1 MMDDT
6 TLDRII
12 DHYGKG
18 HQINKAIEALGELIV
33 ALSKEKNAHN
43 RQQVAPHHRAD
54 IIQEIADVKITIA
67 QLEIIFACQSEV
79 ELMVAYKLK
88 RTLKEMNG

>member
-1 MMDDT
+1 MDDT

-18 HQINKAIEALGELIV
+18 HQINKAIEELGELIV
-33 ALSKEKNAHN
+33 ALAKEKNAHK